1 METREDRE
9 QQQIDNFLKRMM
21 DVKEHTTAD
30 YGWLEP
36 DGTFH
41 GVEWGE
47 HQCWADRYVEE
58 NFPEQYEEILEA
70 GDWLVDRGWVLLHN
84 PSQGVAFATGSLV
97 RDMTKAQKEF
107 LYDYYTE
114 RDCKREANEI
124 WEK

>member
-1 METREDRE
+1 M
-9 QQQIDNFLKRMM
+9 KM
-21 DVKEHTTAD
+21 TT
-30 YGWLEP
+30 P

-47 HQCWADRYVEE
+47 HQYWADRYVEE

-124 WEK
+124 WEE